1 MNKWIRYKQNEIKVV
16 LKQRKKKKA
25 PDLEYVDME
34 IRKYFSNAV
43 LESLKNF
50 YQNRYYE
57 VR

>member
-1 MNKWIRYKQNEIKVV
+1 V